1 MRNTKNYLLLLP
13 GFIGGLAIMLGGGSL
28 NFWLASKSV
37 NKSIIGFFS
46 LSALP
51 HVLNF
56 LWSPLFDKIIN
67 YSTNYLA
74 YLLLLMQIFLSI
86 AVYNLGYYI
95 NLGDIKII
103 AFYAILVAFWGAAQ
117 DTAWG
122 ALRSAMPNQ
131 KNISNIYVLGYRLG
145 MLTAGPCAIYYTDIY
160 SWQII
165 YRFFAYLIFAISS
178 IKFIILYRNIYL
190 SKEKIIKNNILHLSR
205 TEKFSNLFKHIGNYR
220 LVIIVLLFLILYKLP
235 DHILVPMLNSFLL
248 GVGFT
253 TKKIATLGRLWGMI
267 GAIIGTIL
275 VNYIFKH
282 DTTIKTLFQLGLIH
296 SLANLL
302 FILLNQY
309 GANDYLLFVIVG
321 IDSITG
327 GMSTALY
334 ITFITSL
341 CKGKYRATQYAI
353 FSSMMGFSNTV
364 LAAFSGLIVIILGWN
379 LFFLFIALLIIPAL
393 LLIVFIKDKIT
404 INKQ

>member
-1 MRNTKNYLLLLP
+1 MQNTKNYLLLLS
-13 GFIGGLAIMLGGGSL
+13 GFINGLAIMLSGGSL

-37 NKSIIGFFS
+37 NKFIIGFFS

-51 HVLNF
+51 YVLNF
-56 LWSPLFDKIIN
+56 LWAPLFDKIIN

-74 YLLLLMQIFLSI
+74 YFLLLMQIFLSI

-95 NLGDIKII
+95 NLGDIKTI
-103 AFYAILVAFWGAAQ
+103 AFYAIGVAFLGAAQ

-122 ALRSAMPNQ
+122 ALRSAMSNQ

-145 MLTAGPCAIYYTDIY
+145 MLIAGPCAIYYTDIY
-160 SWQII
+160 SWQVI
-165 YRFFAYLIFAISS
+165 YKFFAYLIFATSFV
-178 IKFIILYRNIYL
+178 KFIILYRNIYL
-190 SKEKIIKNNILHLSR
+190 SKEKIITNNILSR
-205 TEKFSNLFKHIGNYR
+205 TEKFSNLFEHIGNYR
-220 LVIIVLLFLILYKLP
+220 LVMIVLLFLILYKLP

-248 GVGFT
+248 DIGFT
-253 TKKIATLGRLWGMI
+253 AKKVATIGKLWGMI

-275 VNYIFKH
+275 INYIFKH
-282 DTTIKTLFQLGLIH
+282 DTTIKALFQLGLIH
-296 SLANLL
+296 SLASLL
-302 FILLNQY
+302 FILVNQY
-309 GANDYLLFVIVG
+309 GTNDYLLFVIVG

-327 GMSTALY
+327 GMSMALY

-353 FSSMMGFSNTV
+353 FSSMIGFSRAV
-364 LAAFSGLIVIILGWN
+364 LPVFSGLIVIILGWN
-379 LFFLFIALLIIPAL
+379 LFFLFISLLIIPAL
-393 LLIVFIKDKIT
+393 LLIIFIKDKIT